1 MNNPKIAL
9 DADGVL
15 LNFHEAYRQAWY
27 RAFNEMPAL
36 KDANAYWP
44 IDRWH
49 VRRLVGEELLY
60 FRSFFCDEFW
70 ENIPAIEGAVTA
82 CIDLQDAGFELICVS
97 ALESK
102 YQELRL
108 SNLRHQG
115 FPINRVIAT
124 DNNDIGISPKASVIH
139 ELQPIVFV
147 DDFLPYHRGIS
158 KNIHKALVTRE
169 TNGSPNVGE
178 ELKLID
184 SSHQDLAGFA
194 QWWITNT
201 PISTK

>member
-27 RAFNEMPAL
+27 RAFNELPVL
-36 KDANAYWP
+36 KDPNAYWP
-44 IDRWH
+44 IDRWQ
-49 VRRLVGEELLY
+49 VRRLAGEELLY
-60 FRSFFCDEFW
+60 FRSFFGDEFW
-70 ENIPAIEGAVTA
+70 GNIPAIEGAVKA
-82 CIDLQDAGFELICVS
+82 CTDLQDAGYELICVS
-97 ALESK
+97 ALESRFQK
-102 YQELRL
+102 LRL
-108 SNLRHQG
+108 LNLRQEG
-115 FPINRVIAT
+115 FPIARVIAT
-124 DNNDIGISPKASVIH
+124 DNSDSGISPKASAIH

-158 KNIHKALVTRE
+158 KDIHKALVTRE
-169 TNGSPNVGE
+169 KNGSPNVGE

-194 QWWITNT
+194 QWWISNN
-201 PISTK
+201 PIRTS